1 VFHHVLLHRLK
12 VMMHVLLGMLLL
24 QRGNEWGDKLRAHG
38 ALPLTALRGELLHA
52 LALLLHNRTE
62 FLQDKVLT
70 LFQILVLG
78 LTEVLYFLWRH
89 WVATAHGNEH
99 DVTQRA
105 RLDGKSL
112 GRHHHS
118 SGSP

>member
-1 VFHHVLLHRLK
+1 VFHHVRLHRLK

-38 ALPLTALRGELLHA
+38 AFHLTDLRGELLHE
-52 LALLLHNRTE
+52 LALLLRNRTE

-78 LTEVLYFLWRH
+78 LTEALYFLWRH
-89 WVATAHGNEH
+89 RVATAHGNEP

-105 RLDGKSL
+105 RLDGTSL
-112 GRHHHS
+112 GRHRHT